1 MMSQIPSG
9 HHQCSQGQSQRI
21 NIVTFAWSAS
31 QTANGR
37 QMGNVSV
44 RQLPV
49 PFFAPWPEPLGI
61 ETANPPQRAQQDH
74 PIAMLM
80 FCLSP
85 ASANVTKVSQ
95 SPNRVI
101 TTPVL
106 LLL

>member
-1 MMSQIPSG
+1 MSQIPSG

-21 NIVTFAWSAS
+21 NIVTFASSSAS
-31 QTANGR
+31 ETA
-37 QMGNVSV
+37 V
-44 RQLPV
+44 RKLPV
-49 PFFAPWPEPLGI
+49 PFFAPWIEPLGI

-106 LLL
+106 LL